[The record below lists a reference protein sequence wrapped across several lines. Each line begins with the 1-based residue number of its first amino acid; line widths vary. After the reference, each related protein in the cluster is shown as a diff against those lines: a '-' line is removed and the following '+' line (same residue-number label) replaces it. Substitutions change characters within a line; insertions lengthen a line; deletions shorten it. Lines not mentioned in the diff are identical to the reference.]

1 MTVGACTPPD
11 HMHIA
16 SVAGNLTDNETLGGG
31 CPGTCMAPARQTREV
46 VESDTRSFSTPSSA
60 TMNNQ
65 TTPSNMTLNTYS
77 CPVEG
82 GSNDYKGKGDSGAA
96 SGNELASGKVHDKAA
111 PETEDEV
118 ICLNLSTLLPK
129 KSKHGRIGGSLYRA
143 LRDAGVDV
151 AALGIPRGRPPRTKV
166 GQKRPKRPTLLSFIK
181 SGAELPMVPGAPRL
195 RIVNMDLMGD
205 GEQMVE
211 VEEPTVYGQGLGL
224 RQATNKQRVTGRRRR
239 SDVDKEDVDDK
250 RLRGMGKRGEEPTD
264 LAADEAAATELLLL
278 LGENNV

>member
-1 MTVGACTPPD
+1 
-11 HMHIA
+11 MHIA
-16 SVAGNLTDNETLGGG
+16 SVAGNLTDNETLEGG

-65 TTPSNMTLNTYS
+65 TTPSMTLNTYS

-82 GSNDYKGKGDSGAA
+82 GSNDYKGKKDSIAA
-96 SGNELASGKVHDKAA
+96 GGNELASGKVHEKAA
-111 PETEDEV
+111 LETEDEV

-205 GEQMVE
+205 GEQVVE
-211 VEEPTVYGQGLGL
+211 AEEPTVYGQGLGL

-239 SDVDKEDVDDK
+239 SDVDKEGVDNK
-250 RLRGMGKRGEEPTD
+250 RLRGMGIRREEPTD